1 MWQLSVQL
9 SGKDPAGPLD
19 PIGKEPNHEP
29 KKKKERLVSEKTL
42 IIQSSPHFLGKDS
55 VPRIMYTVVI
65 ALLPAVA
72 ASVYFF
78 RLRAVGLYVSC
89 LLACL
94 VTEALFLWVRKKPF
108 QSLWDGSA
116 VITGLLLAMT
126 LPPTLSLELAVIGS
140 VVAVAIGK
148 QVFGGLGH
156 NIFNPALVGRAFLQ
170 TAFPVAMT
178 TWFPPATLAVDA
190 VTYATPLGNL
200 KFQEAVVQGTLTP
213 IKQLFWGNTGGC
225 IGETSAIALLIG
237 AFLLIA
243 KKTIDWRIPAGII
256 FALAAFTGFFWFA
269 EPGKYA
275 SPLFHLL
282 AGGLLIGAFYM
293 ATDMVTSPI
302 YSKATWIYALGIG
315 IMAGLVRLFG
325 GFPEGVMYSILFM
338 NTLVPLLNRSFRP
351 RILGERR
358 KTS

>member
-1 MWQLSVQL
+1 MP
-9 SGKDPAGPLD
+9 DM
-19 PIGKEPNHEP
+19 
-29 KKKKERLVSEKTL
+29 TF
-42 IIQSSPHFLGKDS
+42 IIQSSPHFRDKDS
-55 VPRIMYTVVI
+55 VPKIMQTVII

-78 RLRAVGLYVSC
+78 RLRAVGLYASC
-89 LLACL
+89 LVACL
-94 VTEALFLWVRKKPF
+94 ATEALFLWVRKKPMHA
-108 QSLWDGSA
+108 LWDGSV

-140 VVAVAIGK
+140 VMAVAIGK
-148 QVFGGLGH
+148 QVFGGIGH

-178 TWFPPATLAVDA
+178 TWIPTATLSVDTA
-190 VTYATPLGNL
+190 TYATPLGNL

-213 IKQLFWGNTGGC
+213 IKDLFWGNTGGC
-225 IGETSAIALLIG
+225 LGETSAAALLLG
-237 AFLLIA
+237 ALLLLY
-243 KKTIDWRIPAGII
+243 KKTIDWRIPTGII
-256 FALAAFTGFFWFA
+256 LALSVFSGIFWIA
-269 EPGKYA
+269 NPDQYA

-282 AGGLLIGAFYM
+282 AGGLMIGAFYM

-302 YSKATWIYALGIG
+302 FARGTWVYALGIG
-315 IMAGLVRLFG
+315 IIVGLVRLFG

-338 NTLVPLLNRSFRP
+338 NTFVPLLNRSFRP

-358 KTS
+358 KSS

>member
-1 MWQLSVQL
+1 
-9 SGKDPAGPLD
+9 LD
-19 PIGKEPNHEP
+19 TIGKEPNYEP
-29 KKKKERLVSEKTL
+29 KTKKECLVTEKAF
-42 IIQSSPHFLGKDS
+42 IIQSSPHFQDKDS
-55 VPRIMYTVVI
+55 VPKIMFMVII
-65 ALLPAVA
+65 ALLPAIA

-78 RLRAVGLYVSC
+78 RLRAIGLYVSC
-89 LLACL
+89 LVACFM
-94 VTEALFLWVRKKPF
+94 TEAIFLWVRKKPF
-108 QSLWDGSA
+108 QSLWDGSV

-148 QVFGGLGH
+148 HVFGGLGH

-178 TWFPPATLAVDA
+178 TWLPPATLAVDTA
-190 VTYATPLGNL
+190 TYATPLGNL

-225 IGETSAIALLIG
+225 IGETSAIALLLG
-237 AFLLIA
+237 ALLLLT
-243 KKTIDWRIPAGII
+243 KKTIDWRIPAGI
-256 FALAAFTGFFWFA
+256 LLTLTAFTGIFWLSG
-269 EPGKYA
+269 PDRYA
-275 SPLFHLL
+275 SPAFHIL

-315 IMAGLVRLFG
+315 IMVGLVRLFG
-325 GFPEGVMYSILFM
+325 GFSEGVMYSILFM
-338 NTLVPLLNRSFRP
+338 NTLVPLLNRTFRP
-351 RILGERR
+351 RIFGERR